1 MSDLRDELMNQQP
14 LFYSIGFLS
23 GCQTRSPA
31 SLDPLWVSGPS
42 WLSERYPSPGLP
54 EFRGEPGT
62 HKVKQGSFPGADTN
76 SEREELFCFEALDA
90 KALVGQV
97 PPVIFFHMERV

>member
-1 MSDLRDELMNQQP
+1 MNQQP
-14 LFYSIGFLS
+14 LFYFIGFLS

-31 SLDPLWVSGPS
+31 SLDLLWVSSTG
-42 WLSERYPSPGLP
+42 WLSEHYSSPGLP

-62 HKVKQGSFPGADTN
+62 HKIKQGSFPGADIN
-76 SEREELFCFEALDA
+76 SEREELFCSQALDL